1 MSFVYLL
8 SQRISLFNS
17 GKLELWIISFFS
29 STTSK
34 VHTKHE
40 RNQPYIRLRDEGIGH
55 LKITIIG
62 TQVVKDLL
70 WHDNIPN
77 VNIIEWSLLLHFQEG
92 ICAHQ
97 FHSAGSKC
105 FNFSRSRR
113 STAFNGEIC
122 GVAVRIKLIFKC
134 QNNDELLSS
143 DQSILSFYVV
153 MIHRMADFYEQ

>member
-34 VHTKHE
+34 VHTTHE
-40 RNQPYIRLRDEGIGH
+40 RNQPYIRLREEGIGH
-55 LKITIIG
+55 LKITIIE

-77 VNIIEWSLLLHFQEG
+77 VNIIEWSLLLQFQEG
-92 ICAHQ
+92 DLCTSIPFGWFQMFQ
-97 FHSAGSKC
+97 FFEIPSFNRIQWWNLWCCGSYKTH
-105 FNFSRSRR
+105 FQMS
-113 STAFNGEIC
+113 
-122 GVAVRIKLIFKC
+122 K
-134 QNNDELLSS
+134 
-143 DQSILSFYVV
+143 
-153 MIHRMADFYEQ
+153 